1 MTRTLRLAQVACC
14 CVLLAGPARA
24 LARGR
29 KLDASKHNLTVRG
42 DVAGGDSQQRDMCKF
57 CHTPHVNSPLVPLWD
72 LSNTGKYYQTY
83 ESSTLVA
90 RVGQPT
96 GSSRLC
102 LSCHDGTIALTQTHN
117 SRNVPTGGTIFISE
131 RDRTNLGTD
140 LSDDH
145 PISFTYD
152 SSLAARKGQLRYP
165 DRLPV
170 TLKLDRNRQLQCT
183 TCHNP
188 HTDEFGSFLTM
199 DNTESG
205 MCRVCHEIEGWA
217 SSSHARST
225 ASLMTSRRDRWDNIK
240 ATTVR
245 QAACGSCHRPHTAGG
260 RQRLLRYEAE
270 EDNCLACHDGSVAT
284 GDIAAEFRKLSAHPV
299 HTTTGVH
306 DPAEDPATMAE
317 HVECADCHNTH
328 QSTTGSRERAPF
340 IKPAMK
346 GATGIFGTG
355 GRTVTASYEYQV
367 CYKCHAGRRIVRT
380 PTVDRVA
387 INTNVAEEFDPAN
400 PSFHPVQARG
410 RNSQVPSLLQPLKTI
425 SQIYCTDCHG
435 SDSTV
440 RKTRGPHGSRYSPLL
455 VRQYVTQDD
464 TGENPVVYALCYRC
478 HNRTSILA
486 DQSFSA
492 HREHIVEKRTPCS
505 VCHDPHGVSITQTT
519 GSTGTHLINFDRRVV
534 TASATGGTGPTF
546 NDRGPLRG
554 SCTLKCHGE
563 DHNDRRYPN

>member
-1 MTRTLRLAQVACC
+1 MTRTLRLATVACC
-14 CVLLAGPARA
+14 CILLAGPARA
-24 LARGR
+24 RAQR
-29 KLDASKHNLTVRG
+29 KLDASKHNLTTRG
-42 DVAGGDSQQRDMCKF
+42 DVPGGTSRRKDMCKF
-57 CHTPHVNSPLVPLWD
+57 CHTPHVNTPLVPLWD

-102 LSCHDGTIALTQTHN
+102 LSCHDGTIALSQTHN
-117 SRNVPTGGTIFISE
+117 SRNVPKGGTIFISS

-152 SSLAARKGQLRYP
+152 SSLAARQGQLRDP
-165 DRLPV
+165 SRLPV
-170 TLKLDRNRQLQCT
+170 TLKLDRNKQLQCT
-183 TCHNP
+183 TCHDP
-188 HTDEFGSFLTM
+188 HTDEYGSFLTM
-199 DNTESG
+199 DNTASA
-205 MCRVCHEIEGWA
+205 MCQVCHEIDGWA

-225 ASLMTSRRDRWDNIK
+225 ASLLTSRRDRWDNIK

-270 EDNCLACHDGSVAT
+270 EDNCLTCHDGSVAA
-284 GDIAAEFRKLSAHPV
+284 GDIAAEFRKFSAHPV

-317 HVECADCHNTH
+317 HVECGDCHNTH
-328 QSTTGSRERAPF
+328 QSTTGRLTRAPF

-346 GATGIFGTG
+346 GATGVSGAG

-367 CYKCHAGRRIVRT
+367 CYKCHSGRRMVRT

-410 RNSQVPSLLQPLKTI
+410 RNSQVPSLLQPLKTT

-435 SDSTV
+435 SDSTG
-440 RKTRGPHGSRYSPLL
+440 RKTRGPHGSQYSPLL
-455 VRQYVTQDD
+455 VREYVTQDE
-464 TGENPVVYALCYRC
+464 TSENPVVYALCYRC

-486 DQSFSA
+486 DQSFSR
-492 HREHIVEKRTPCS
+492 HRKHIVEKRTPCS

-519 GSTGTHLINFDRRVV
+519 GSTGTHLINFDRHVV
-534 TASATGGTGPTF
+534 VASPTAGTGPTF
-546 NDRGPLRG
+546 NDRGSLRG

-563 DHNDRRYPN
+563 DHDDRRYPN